1 MIIKQEY
8 QTDRKKYTSVQYKR
22 EKKRLSF
29 TGIAM
34 LHKKHRLTH
43 THADTYGIHTETIKH
58 KKNERSK
65 EYTRQ

>member
-1 MIIKQEY
+1 
-8 QTDRKKYTSVQYKR
+8 
-22 EKKRLSF
+22 
-29 TGIAM
+29 M